1 MSLTFAVP
9 HGMRLRRRPIRSA
22 RRKRAT
28 RTAWSA
34 TVPSDSTAR
43 HPRQQRPSIDQ
54 LCAPDSG
61 RREDLWGPTARRLNI
76 QPPTGGQR
84 GRATFGWWDRPLV
97 VVTDA
102 CRRLCSASTNTE
114 GVSMAF
120 EVGKR
125 VVAESESTDRRPRSG
140 VVEEVVR
147 GDPSP
152 RYRIRWDDGHESIYT
167 PASGA
172 LRAEQR
178 PKRQRRAAA
187 PKRSP
192 T

>member
-9 HGMRLRRRPIRSA
+9 HGMRLRRRPIRSP
-22 RRKRAT
+22 RRERAT

-34 TVPSDSTAR
+34 TVPRDSTAR

-54 LCAPDSG
+54 LCAPDSD
-61 RREDLWGPTARRLNI
+61 RRQDLWGPTARRLNI
-76 QPPTGGQR
+76 QPPTGGQC

-102 CRRLCSASTNTE
+102 CRRLCSASPNTE

-120 EVGKR
+120 EVGQR

-172 LRAEQR
+172 LRAEHR

-187 PKRSP
+187 PKR
-192 T
+192 